1 MQEVWVTMNGSKV
14 KRVLVNGRWINTQV
28 IPLR

>member
-14 KRVLVNGRWINTQV
+14 KRVLVGGRWINTQV